1 MDLFE
6 EQNSAYHEALH
17 NDILKQ
23 IEEAEL
29 REILEMERLEHL
41 EKERLENL
49 EKERL
54 EKDKLEKDKILTKE
68 ELREA
73 RIKFYENKKK

>member
-6 EQNSAYHEALH
+6 EQNSAYHQALH

-29 REILEMERLEHL
+29 REILEMERLE
-41 EKERLENL
+41 
-49 EKERL
+49 KERL
-54 EKDKLEKDKILTKE
+54 EKEGLEKEKEKLALEKDKLLTQSQ
-68 ELREA
+68 LREA
-73 RIKFYENKKK
+73 RIKFYENKNN